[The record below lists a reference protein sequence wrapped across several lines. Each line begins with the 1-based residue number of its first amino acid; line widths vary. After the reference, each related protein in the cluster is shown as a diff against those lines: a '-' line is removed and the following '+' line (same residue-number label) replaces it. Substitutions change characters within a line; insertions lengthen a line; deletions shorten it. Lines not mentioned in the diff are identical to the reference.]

1 MQQSLVKLWAW
12 YQNQQHFGVLLSVA
26 APTASTSLENT
37 KCNYRK
43 RASKAFKLKAGG
55 KKDRRSM
62 KYFTSVPAL
71 QWIAYVHIV
80 ISSGRTEKQLSRKAL
95 MLMMM
100 MLLFLLSFKVTF
112 FLFSLHILSY
122 FCKHYPVFDTVCSVL
137 ERIAFLF
144 AYLDSW
150 VKPFPFVGRDRC
162 CCIWLTVW

>member
-1 MQQSLVKLWAW
+1 
-12 YQNQQHFGVLLSVA
+12 
-26 APTASTSLENT
+26 
-37 KCNYRK
+37 
-43 RASKAFKLKAGG
+43 
-55 KKDRRSM
+55 M

-122 FCKHYPVFDTVCSVL
+122 FCKHYPLFDTVCSVL

-162 CCIWLTVW
+162 CCIWLTV